1 MNVVLIG
8 MKHCGKSTI
17 GRALAARWK
26 CPFYDVDEMIE
37 STHACDTGRRQSV
50 REIFSEFGEKYFHRI
65 EGHAVCEL
73 YLKLDR
79 PGVSAIASLGG
90 RTALNTTINRLL
102 QPIGLVVYL
111 QVPPDELYAR
121 IERGG
126 IPPFLDPG
134 DPRGDFMRICR
145 EREPEYR
152 ALANLV
158 VDLDHLGVEQA
169 ADLLEQAIRDH
180 RGAGA

>member
-26 CPFYDVDEMIE
+26 CPFYDVDELIE
-37 STHACDTGRRQSV
+37 STHACETEQVQTVRQ
-50 REIFSEFGEKYFHRI
+50 IFAGHGEKHFHRI

-79 PGVSAIASLGG
+79 PGSNAVVSLGG
-90 RTALNTTINRLL
+90 RTALNSTINALL

-111 QVPPDELYAR
+111 RVPPDELYAR
-121 IERGG
+121 IERSGR
-126 IPPFLDPG
+126 PAFLDPAE
-134 DPRGDFMRICR
+134 PRDHFFRLCR
-145 EREPEYR
+145 EREPQYEQ
-152 ALANLV
+152 LANLV
-158 VDLDHLGVEQA
+158 IDLGHLGVEQA
-169 ADLLEQAIRDH
+169 VDLLERRIREHDPIS
-180 RGAGA
+180 